1 MELTESKAQ
10 IATAKDEVA
19 GLINASSRLKTREG
33 AWNREHPA
41 GGDRDAKVQIT
52 FRPALKQSAPA

>member
-33 AWNREHPA
+33 AWNREHPV
-41 GGDRDAKVQIT
+41 GGDRDAAVQIA
-52 FRPALKQSAPA
+52 FRAAPN